1 MTREGEN
8 LMSEMSFVPHHQ
20 DHGPSLFS
28 LSSLAFV
35 LNSKTESLINHAP
48 ADRRLQRTQLL
59 HCKRIVITNFNQL
72 ISMPLSSL
80 MASNQGHSEEDPL
93 TEERITCMDLQ
104 HDVPIQLALT
114 PRAIHTKSSVAS
126 ETEMPTPHIA
136 QESVAKV
143 EDSDFGED
151 SFTQD
156 LDTDKS
162 SFTSIHDVPQSDCSD
177 NDEDFIANTC
187 DQTSKDQV
195 IQLKLD
201 LIAERDRA
209 RKERREF
216 AEYKSSH
223 EERIWRWT
231 CESNAR
237 LQKETRGK
245 PRPPRLGSKSRWPLY
260 DNLAD
265 RLREC
270 TVFVLLNR
278 ARDNHAV
285 GDYQL
290 SELHAERARVK
301 YASTL
306 DYEPLSAWCQF
317 HVGKTQFAQKRY
329 NEALSSFD
337 QAGPAIGLYV
347 QGEVVD
353 SWIRK
358 IIEADGQ
365 DIRRRGTDSTESA
378 PMGKSLAD
386 ELAGRGDSGSSSE
399 FS

>member
-1 MTREGEN
+1 
-8 LMSEMSFVPHHQ
+8 MSELSFVPHHQ
-20 DHGPSLFS
+20 DPGSSLFS
-28 LSSLAFV
+28 LSSLVFV
-35 LNSKTESLINHAP
+35 LNGKTESLIKHGP
-48 ADRRLQRTQLL
+48 TDRPSHPTQLL
-59 HCKRIVITNFNQL
+59 HCKSIVIANFNSL
-72 ISMPLSSL
+72 LPMPLSSPR
-80 MASNQGHSEEDPL
+80 ASNKVHTDEDLMTEEDVS
-93 TEERITCMDLQ
+93 CMNLQ
-104 HDVPIQLALT
+104 YDGPIQLALT
-114 PRAIHTKSSVAS
+114 PRAIDPRPSVAS
-126 ETEMPTPHIA
+126 EADVTTPHVT
-136 QESVAKV
+136 QGSTAKV

-151 SFTQD
+151 SLTQD

-162 SFTSIHDVPQSDCSD
+162 SFTSIHDIPQSDHSD
-177 NDEDFIANTC
+177 NDEDFIANTR

-201 LIAERDRA
+201 LISERDHA

-216 AEYKSSH
+216 AEYKSSQ

-231 CESNAR
+231 CESNVR
-237 LQKETRGK
+237 LQKQTRGK

-278 ARDNHAV
+278 ARDNYAV
-285 GDYQL
+285 GDYEH
-290 SELHAERARVK
+290 SEFHAERARVE

-306 DYEPLSAWCQF
+306 DYEPLLAWCQF
-317 HVGKTQFAQKRY
+317 HVGKAQFAQKRY
-329 NEALSSFD
+329 NDALSSFD
-337 QAGPAIGLYV
+337 QAGPAIELYV
-347 QGEVVD
+347 QRELVD

-365 DIRRRGTDSTESA
+365 DIRRRGMGSTESA
-378 PMGKSLAD
+378 PMVKSLAD
-386 ELAGRGDSGSSSE
+386 EMAGRGDSGSSSG